1 MATEK
6 QIIANR
12 ANALKGGVKT
22 DAGKAV
28 SRLNAVSH
36 GIFSNEVI
44 LPGEDSSLL
53 KSLRDKFMEQF
64 APAGEMETILVER
77 IISSTWRLKRAMRSE
92 ARLSLKYFLKDDKTG
107 EPNDGIDY
115 RYTSWQNLTKYE
127 TSIERQLYR
136 ALHELER
143 IQQRRFAT
151 EIDSPQDSPESSA
164 QSLSETPEP
173 RPQNTDQHLSPSPTP
188 KPLQQAGSQSPTPK
202 TRVSFYET
210 NPISLPVCS
219 FSRSQI
225 EEPVLQP
232 PLENQI
238 AAC

>member
-22 DAGKAV
+22 EAGKAV

-53 KSLRDKFMEQF
+53 ESLRDKFMEQF

-77 IISSTWRLKRAMRSE
+77 IISSTWRLKRVMRSE
-92 ARLSLKYFLKDDKTG
+92 ARLSLKYFLKDDATG
-107 EPNDGIDY
+107 EPNGGIDY
-115 RYTSWQNLTKYE
+115 RYNTWQNVAKYE
-127 TSIERQLYR
+127 NGIERQIYR
-136 ALHELER
+136 ALNELER
-143 IQQRRFAT
+143 IQQRRFAA
-151 EIDSPQDSPESSA
+151 EIVSPQDSPESSA
-164 QSLSETPEP
+164 QTLCKTPD
-173 RPQNTDQHLSPSPTP
+173 PQPQDTDQPLSPSQTP

-202 TRVSFYET
+202 TKVSFYET

-225 EEPVLQP
+225 AEPLLQP